1 MMNPAAKV
9 TGEERKFPQIATSE
23 ELITYLNSSERLKN
37 REFLYHY
44 TTIEKAIRPPMS

>member
-9 TGEERKFPQIATSE
+9 TGEERKLPQIATSE